1 MSADARRLFSQRETA
16 QQQPA
21 EVPADCCVYAVG
33 DLHGRLDLLCEI
45 EERIL
50 EDAAAREAAR
60 KVVVYLGDYVDRGPD
75 SSGVLDHL
83 TAAPLKNFESVYLMG
98 NHEAM
103 MLEFLRAG
111 DVAALT
117 WFMNGADE
125 TLASYG
131 IDTAALRDA
140 ERPFEEMR
148 RALLEALPAT
158 HRSFLDGLKRWHRE
172 GDYLFVHA
180 GIRPGRT
187 IEEQDPE
194 DLIWIREPFLNNRDP
209 LGCGVVH
216 GHSPAPVPVERSNR
230 IGLDTGAVYGGV
242 LTAVALEGSARRFL
256 EAG

>member
-131 IDTAALRDA
+131 VDTAALRDA
-140 ERPFEEMR
+140 
-148 RALLEALPAT
+148 LPPDHLAFY
-158 HRSFLDGLKRWHRE
+158 RGLRLSHEE

-209 LGCGVVH
+209 LGCVVVH